1 MLIFPPPERHQ
12 KRIKPRL
19 KPPPRALSLVRATY
33 DASGP
38 RVILTFDRAID
49 VTGIDVGQF
58 RVLDGVTSFRNYY
71 GSGVP
76 TLDDPATMRLSL
88 TELGATGAGS
98 VTLTVLDENGIKAV
112 DDGGTWGGVDELALP
127 FTA

>member
-1 MLIFPPPERHQ
+1 MLV
-12 KRIKPRL
+12 IKPIEFKR
-19 KPPPRALSLVRATY
+19 KPRKTPPAPRALSMISATY

-49 VTGIDVGQF
+49 LTGIDVGQF
-58 RVLDGVTSFRNYY
+58 RVFDGVTSFRNYY

-76 TLDDPATMRLSL
+76 TLDDPATIWLSL

-98 VTLTVLDENGIKAV
+98 VTLTVLGENGIKAV
-112 DDGGTWGGVDELALP
+112 DDGGKWEGVDELALP